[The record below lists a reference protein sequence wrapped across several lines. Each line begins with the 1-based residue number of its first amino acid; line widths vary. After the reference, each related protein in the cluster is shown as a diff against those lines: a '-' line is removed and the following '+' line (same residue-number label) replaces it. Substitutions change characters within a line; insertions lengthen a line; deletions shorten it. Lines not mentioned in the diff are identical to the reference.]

1 MPKVSEEH
9 FIRRRAQIL
18 EAAKKVFSRKGYE
31 PVTMQDIVEESG
43 MSRGGVYQYFS
54 STEEMMRALME
65 ENTSKFEEY
74 VESLI
79 KTNEKIWDALQSY
92 LHEVESEAEDPFSM
106 AAYEY
111 FVTGWR
117 TEERQNYMSWRYGNG
132 QKIFL
137 RLFEEGVRR
146 GEFVPRQSLEAITRF
161 FINVNDGIALE
172 ATLLNGKQI
181 GVAEQIQSLKFYL
194 KEVLSIKD

>member
-117 TEERQNYMSWRYGNG
+117 TEERQNYMSRRYGNG

-146 GEFVPRQSLEAITRF
+146 GEFVPKQSLEAITRF

-194 KEVLSIKD
+194 KEVLGIKN